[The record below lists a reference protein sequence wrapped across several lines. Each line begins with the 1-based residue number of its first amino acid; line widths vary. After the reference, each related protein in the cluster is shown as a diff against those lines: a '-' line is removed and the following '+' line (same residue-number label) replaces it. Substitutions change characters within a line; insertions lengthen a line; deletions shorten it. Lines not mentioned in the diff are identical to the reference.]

1 MGTLKPG
8 ATYVYERNNGT
19 VYSREM
25 GADPS
30 TREVVGWE
38 YDPIN
43 GHKIDY
49 DKRTPDGRPLHDYI
63 MEDKLWGE
71 IRKAAKT
78 NPTLH
83 EALDR
88 AKMLYYLSKD
98 DGKTT

>member
-8 ATYVYERNNGT
+8 ATYVYERDKGT

-71 IRKAAKT
+71 IRRAAKT

-83 EALDR
+83 DALDR